1 MPRIFCFPAG
11 LRAASSVRADL
22 ELECVRAESRV
33 GLGSD
38 CQRREGTEEDAE
50 RARPSVRR
58 PVGLGPGPGLP
69 DGARGP
75 GDEPAPLSPST
86 RPAGL
91 RLSPAHPVALPPGP
105 RPRPAR
111 AMEPGRGGVETVGKF
126 EFSRKDLIGHGAFAV
141 VFKGRH
147 REVGEVP
154 GEAPQS
160 GISSPTSY
168 LRKSLEGPS

>member
-1 MPRIFCFPAG
+1 M
-11 LRAASSVRADL
+11 
-22 ELECVRAESRV
+22 ECVRAEGRV
-33 GLGSD
+33 GVGPD
-38 CQRREGTEEDAE
+38 CQRREGAAGDAE
-50 RARPSVRR
+50 GARRCVRR

-75 GDEPAPLSPST
+75 GEEPAPPAPRT

-91 RLSPAHPVALPPGP
+91 PRLRLRPAHPGAPPPGP

-111 AMEPGRGGVETVGKF
+111 AMEPGRGGGVETVGKF

-147 REVGEVP
+147 REVGEAP
-154 GEAPQS
+154 GGPPQS
-160 GISSPTSY
+160 GTPARLSLPTEIRRGTQFRTPAPETH
-168 LRKSLEGPS
+168 LLP